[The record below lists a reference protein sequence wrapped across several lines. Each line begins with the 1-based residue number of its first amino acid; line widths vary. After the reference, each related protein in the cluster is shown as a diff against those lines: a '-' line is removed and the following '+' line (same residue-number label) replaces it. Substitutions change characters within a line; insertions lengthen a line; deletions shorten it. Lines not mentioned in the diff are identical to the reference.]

1 MLTAVVRAVTLV
13 VFLHETGGESCL
25 LDRPVRHELDPETV
39 GGGFDVFRHLV
50 TAVSPEQ
57 RRAGTVPV
65 SDLQEIVDAVVMVLN
80 LE

>member
-1 MLTAVVRAVTLV
+1 MLTSMVRAVTLI
-13 VFLHETGGESCL
+13 VFLHKAGREPGL
-25 LDRPVRHELDPETV
+25 LDRSVRHELYPQTV
-39 GGGFDVFRHLV
+39 CRGFDVFRHLV

-57 RRAGTVPV
+57 RRAGTIPV